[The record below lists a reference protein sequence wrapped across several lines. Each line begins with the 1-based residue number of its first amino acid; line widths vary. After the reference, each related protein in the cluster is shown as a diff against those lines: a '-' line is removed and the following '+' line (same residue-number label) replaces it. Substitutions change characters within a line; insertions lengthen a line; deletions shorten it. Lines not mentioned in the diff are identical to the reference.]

1 MMNINCIKSKSVSG
15 FSYAIIFIV
24 AFLASVQWN
33 LAFAQNVQRIR
44 VAGIVMDEN
53 EEPLIGAT
61 IQMIGSTIGTV
72 TDLDGK
78 FVFKSIPSTAVLKVS
93 YVGYEDK
100 TVKVKGQKFI
110 KISMASDEE
119 LLEEVVVIG
128 YGSMKKRDITG
139 SITSVTAKSIEEKQ
153 PVDIFDALQ
162 GEAPGVMIV
171 SNSGAPGDDSS
182 IRIRGTSTFE
192 GGVNPLF
199 VVDGVQMDDISS
211 INPNDIQ
218 SMEILKDA
226 ASASIYG
233 SRSANG
239 VIIITTK
246 QGEAGKI
253 KVNGRYL
260 FSISQ
265 ISNKIDQANAWE
277 RSIYEGFYDKSS
289 QQFLYVPFSEDP
301 NNADDRSNIDYQDAL
316 TRSAIKQQVDLSI
329 SSATQ
334 STKYFTSLSYLNDE
348 GIIWNTYNKRMT
360 FRTSIDY
367 KANDKFNFITNIS
380 YTYNDK
386 NRLNETAALQ
396 QALKRPPQYS
406 LYYPDGTYIYD
417 NGGMKNPIAEAN
429 LRTNRPIDHNII
441 VNETAK
447 YTVNRYLTAQLNL
460 NGNFKVNRTEVFNSS
475 LLDAKNGIASGGD
488 YTTINRNVTAEFLL
502 SYNRKIKAH
511 NITGMAGTSVQDWK
525 DETMTYSGTRYVSD
539 LVHTTNSIEQYNIS
553 NTKTDAT
560 EHSMASFF
568 GRLGYNYKGRYL
580 FNANFRADGS
590 SRFINNRW
598 GYFPS
603 VSVGWRFSDEK
614 FMNFTKSVMNDAK
627 FRASWGITGN
637 ERIGNYDSQISYGF
651 GTNYYNG
658 VSGVR
663 PFSNIGNPDI
673 KWEQTSQINLGIDLS
688 FFKNRLK
695 VSFDFYNKYTDGLLY
710 SMNMPLETGYSTMR
724 INMGSIKNTGYEV
737 TATGDIIRTKDFSWR
752 SSFNFSVNSNE
763 IIELGG
769 EDYVADGGWLVAVGQ
784 PIGQI
789 YGYKSLGIY
798 QYDESNAYTPDF
810 KTQLTPVFKRDDNG
824 NVIISSSGNPTLL
837 GYTYPDGTAFE
848 GTPAQRTYA
857 GNILKGGD
865 VIWED
870 KDNNGMIDDNDR
882 QILGNGL
889 PTTFVS
895 WNNSFNWRNI
905 SLTLNFYG
913 SFGNKIYNAFR
924 QSLFSTDN
932 VFITPE
938 PYEIYNA
945 WTKPGM
951 ITDVPIIEKSRRS
964 YNQNLKLNSLN
975 LEDGDFIRLKTV
987 RLAYTFTKKN
997 FKRLPVSELGVWGY
1011 ANNLFTWTNYSG
1023 FDPELGA
1030 QNVLT
1035 PGNDPGKFPRK
1046 REFGFGLNVTL

>member
-1 MMNINCIKSKSVSG
+1 MMNINCIKSKSVSR

-33 LAFAQNVQRIR
+33 STFAQNVQNIR

-61 IQMIGSTIGTV
+61 VQMVGSTMGTV

-78 FVFKSIPSTAVLKVS
+78 FIFRSIPSTAVLKVS
-93 YVGYEDK
+93 YVGYKEK
-100 TVKVKGQKFI
+100 TVKIKGQKFL
-110 KISMASDEE
+110 KIEMSTDEE

-139 SITSVTAKSIEEKQ
+139 AITSVTAQSIAEKQ

-162 GEAPGVMIV
+162 GEAPGVMII
-171 SNSGAPGDDSS
+171 SNSGAPGEESS
-182 IRIRGTSTFE
+182 VRVRGTSTFE
-192 GGVNPLF
+192 GGVNPLY
-199 VVDGVQMDDISS
+199 VVDGVQMEDISS

-246 QGEAGKI
+246 QGEAGKV

-260 FSISQ
+260 FSVSD

-277 RSIYEGFYDKSS
+277 RAIYESFYNKK
-289 QQFLYVPFSEDP
+289 QMLYTPFAEDP
-301 NNADDRSNIDYQDAL
+301 NNVNYGGNIDYQDAI
-316 TRSAIKQQVDLSI
+316 TRAAIKQQVDLSI

-348 GIIWNTYNKRMT
+348 GIVLNTYNKRMT

-367 KANDKFNFITNIS
+367 KANDKLNFITNVS

-396 QALKRPPQYS
+396 NALKRPPQFA
-406 LYYPDGTYIYD
+406 LFNPDGSFIYD
-417 NGGMKNPIAEAN
+417 NSGMKNPIAEAE
-429 LRTNRPIDHNII
+429 LRINRPITHSII

-447 YTVNRYLTAQLNL
+447 YTVNKYLTAQLNV
-460 NGNFKVNRTEVFNSS
+460 NGNFSIARTERFNSG
-475 LLDAKNGIASGGD
+475 LLDTKNGIASGGD
-488 YTTINRNVTAEFLL
+488 DTYIKRNFTTEFIL
-502 SYNRKIKAH
+502 SYSRRILAH
-511 NITGMAGTSVQDWK
+511 NFSWMAGTSIQDWK
-525 DETMTYSGTRYVSD
+525 DESMIYDGTRYVSEQ
-539 LVHTTNSIEQYNIS
+539 VHTTNSIQLYNLS
-553 NTKTDAT
+553 KTKTDAT
-560 EHSMASFF
+560 AHSMASFF
-568 GRLGYNYKGRYL
+568 GRVGYNYKGRYL

-590 SRFINNRW
+590 SRFVNNRW

-614 FMNFTKSVMNDAK
+614 FMNFAKSVMNDAK
-627 FRASWGITGN
+627 FRASWGVTGN
-637 ERIGNYDSQISYGF
+637 ERIKDYDSQISYGF

-658 VSGVR
+658 ISGVR

-673 KWEQTSQINLGIDLS
+673 RWEQTSQINLGLDLS
-688 FFKNRLK
+688 FFRNRIK
-695 VSFDFYNKYTDGLLY
+695 VSLDYYNKYTDGLLY

-724 INMGSIKNTGYEV
+724 VNMGSIRNTGYELTV
-737 TATGDIIRTKDFSWR
+737 TGDVIRANDFKWR
-752 SSFNFSVNSNE
+752 SSINFSINENE
-763 IIELGG
+763 ILSLGS

-784 PIGQI
+784 PIGQF
-789 YGYKSLGIY
+789 YGYKAMGVY
-798 QYDESNAYTPDF
+798 KYDESNAYTPDF
-810 KTQLTPVFKRDDNG
+810 KTQLLPVFERDANN
-824 NVIISSSGNPTLL
+824 NVILSSSGKPTVL
-837 GYTYPDGTAFE
+837 GYTYPDGTPFE
-848 GTPAQRTYA
+848 GTPSKMKYA
-857 GNILKGGD
+857 STTLKGGD
-865 VIWED
+865 VIWD
-870 KDNNGMIDDNDR
+870 DIDNNGIIDDKDR

-889 PTTFVS
+889 PKTFAS
-895 WNNSFNWRNI
+895 WNNTFYWRNI
-905 SLTLNFYG
+905 ALTMNFYG
-913 SFGNKIYNAFR
+913 SFGNEIYNAFR
-924 QSLFSTDN
+924 QSLTTAGN
-932 VFITPE
+932 QFITPE
-938 PYEIYNA
+938 PYEIFNA
-945 WTKPGM
+945 WNRPG
-951 ITDVPIIEKSRRS
+951 IVTDVPIMDKGRS
-964 YNQNLKLNSLN
+964 PYNQDLKINTLNMES
-975 LEDGDFIRLKTV
+975 GDFIRLKTV

-997 FKRLPVSELGVWGY
+997 FKNLPVEELGIWGY

-1023 FDPELGA
+1023 FDPELGG